1 MCLIRYMIN
10 FFAFLA
16 DIAFNIAVSV
26 GCLSGR
32 WFGSCGGCGGWLW
45 RHVGVAGDNFVD
57 WLLGNFYFFY
67 FASGFRA
74 VSISDTVGSGFYSL
88 DAILGG
94 LGGVLSDGII
104 VYVFSIKGDA
114 FGCSLRFGFY
124 DWLFLFNELRMST
137 SVFSL
142 VNTLGFSCGCP
153 CTLWSFGSWLAY
165 GRDASSSNDFLR
177 WPIHVYIVT

>member
-57 WLLGNFYFFY
+57 
-67 FASGFRA
+67 
-74 VSISDTVGSGFYSL
+74 
-88 DAILGG
+88 
-94 LGGVLSDGII
+94 
-104 VYVFSIKGDA
+104 
-114 FGCSLRFGFY
+114 
-124 DWLFLFNELRMST
+124 
-137 SVFSL
+137 
-142 VNTLGFSCGCP
+142 
-153 CTLWSFGSWLAY
+153 
-165 GRDASSSNDFLR
+165 
-177 WPIHVYIVT
+177 